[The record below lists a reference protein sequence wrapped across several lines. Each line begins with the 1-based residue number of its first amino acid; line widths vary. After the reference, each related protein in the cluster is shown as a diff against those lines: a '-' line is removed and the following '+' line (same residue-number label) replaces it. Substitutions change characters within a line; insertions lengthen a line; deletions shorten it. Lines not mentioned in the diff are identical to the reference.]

1 MQDYFSNLLRVFCL
15 VEKKERK
22 MEGNGLNKEEKR
34 HQIGVRI
41 IRHFAVFLFFRR
53 RCSHLHECLEK

>member
-1 MQDYFSNLLRVFCL
+1 
-15 VEKKERK
+15 
-22 MEGNGLNKEEKR
+22 MEGNGLKKKR

>member
-1 MQDYFSNLLRVFCL
+1 
-15 VEKKERK
+15 